1 MSHNFR
7 VPLSST
13 VRCHKLHTGAH
24 GSLGFRVFHGQH
36 GLLQSLNVL
45 GPNKPYLCRIRNL
58 ARRLRMPQQHNV
70 WHQFAASRY
79 GSQVVALRISARMI
93 TGLINIG
100 VKRIRHRCKKP
111 ACWLICLGLFLSS
124 CLKGML
130 TGS

>member
-45 GPNKPYLCRIRNL
+45 GPNKTYMCRIRNL
-58 ARRLRMPQQHNV
+58 ARRPTHAS
-70 WHQFAASRY
+70 AAQR
-79 GSQVVALRISARMI
+79 VASICSKQIRQPSCCLAHISSHDNRINQYWSE
-93 TGLINIG
+93 
-100 VKRIRHRCKKP
+100 KD
-111 ACWLICLGLFLSS
+111 
-124 CLKGML
+124 
-130 TGS
+130 